1 VSTGRALIV
10 LVGLP
15 GCGKSTV
22 GRLLARRLRLPFFDS
37 DQLIEREIGVA
48 IKDFFEREG
57 EAAFRD
63 LESEMIAHL
72 CAATE
77 AGGVIS
83 TGGGAVLRPSN
94 RAVLAGLD
102 SVVYLRSSPEEI
114 ARRLRHDTTRPL
126 LQGVNP
132 LVRLRELHAVRDPLY
147 AEVADFVVE
156 NARRSIPMLVGT
168 VLMQLELA
176 GRVTAV
182 DGFGEDFGEH
192 S

>member
-1 VSTGRALIV
+1 MTPIV

-37 DQLIEREIGVA
+37 DQLIEREVGVS

-63 LESEMIAHL
+63 IESEMIAHL
-72 CAATE
+72 CAAPSE
-77 AGGVIS
+77 GGGVIS

-94 RAVLAGLD
+94 REVLANLD
-102 SVVYLRSSPEEI
+102 TVVYLRSSPEEI

-126 LQGVNP
+126 LQGIDP
-132 LVRLRELHAVRDPLY
+132 LVRLRELYSLRDPLY
-147 AEVADFVVE
+147 DEVADFVVE

-176 GRVTAV
+176 ARVSAFG
-182 DGFGEDFGEH
+182 DGSGEEFVEH

>member
-1 VSTGRALIV
+1 VTPIV

-37 DQLIEREIGVA
+37 DQLIEREIGIA

-63 LESEMIAHL
+63 LESEMVAHL

-77 AGGVIS
+77 VGGVIS

-132 LVRLRELHAVRDPLY
+132 LVRLRGLHAVRDPLY
-147 AEVADFVVE
+147 VEVADFVVE